1 MDRPGERLWLAAERL
16 RDALQAVVGLTRIR
30 IELDR
35 PDGPRRIEFVEST
48 HVVADDA
55 RHAHLRRPVPASI
68 TVPLRDAEAVLG
80 SVTVEDARHAS
91 YPPEALAE
99 VLRVTAEHAP
109 TFREWRP
116 KAA

>member
-30 IELDR
+30 IELER
-35 PDGPRRIEFVEST
+35 PDGPRRIEFVDSAHIVE
-48 HVVADDA
+48 DDR
-55 RHAHLRRPVPASI
+55 RHAHLRQAAAASI
-68 TVPLRDAEAVLG
+68 TVPLRDGELLLG
-80 SVTVEDARHAS
+80 SVTVEDARHAA

-99 VLRVTAEHAP
+99 VLRVTAELAP
-109 TFREWRP
+109 AFREWRP